1 MFETIEAAFL
11 LSIERITTMTER
23 KVNDIGGLSA
33 GPICQD
39 EHPSTLHEKRVDALL
54 RLLTGPKLEAFTV
67 DAMRRAI
74 ESNTEEDYRN
84 FAYYDKWV
92 RAVRDLVIE
101 QNILTKAEIEAR
113 VELLREKHKKVA
125 A

>member
-1 MFETIEAAFL
+1 
-11 LSIERITTMTER
+11 MTER
-23 KVNDIGGLSA
+23 KVNDIGGLPA
-33 GPICQD
+33 GPVCQD

-54 RLLTGPKLEAFTV
+54 RLLSGPKLEAFTV

-84 FAYYDKWV
+84 LGYYDKWI

-101 QNILTKAEIEAR
+101 QQVLSRDEIDAR

>member
-1 MFETIEAAFL
+1 
-11 LSIERITTMTER
+11 MTER
-23 KVNDIGGLSA
+23 KVNDIGGLPA
-33 GPICQD
+33 GPVCKD
-39 EHPSTLHEKRVDALL
+39 EHPNTLHEKRVDALL
-54 RLLTGPKLEAFTV
+54 RILSGPKLEAFSV

-84 FAYYDKWV
+84 LGYYDKWI

-101 QNILTKAEIEAR
+101 QQVLSRDEIEAR
-113 VELLREKHKKVA
+113 VEQLRTKHNKVA

>member
-1 MFETIEAAFL
+1 
-11 LSIERITTMTER
+11 MTER
-23 KVNDIGGLSA
+23 KVNDIGGLPA
-33 GPICQD
+33 GPVCQD

-54 RLLTGPKLEAFTV
+54 RLLSGPKLEAFTV

-74 ESNTEEDYRN
+74 ESNTDEDYRN
-84 FAYYDKWV
+84 LGYYDKWI

-101 QNILTKAEIEAR
+101 QQVLSREEIEAR

>member
-1 MFETIEAAFL
+1 
-11 LSIERITTMTER
+11 MTER
-23 KVNDIGGLSA
+23 KVNDIGGLPA
-33 GPICQD
+33 GPVCKD

-54 RLLTGPKLEAFTV
+54 RLLSGPKLEAFTV

-84 FAYYDKWV
+84 LGYYDKWI

-101 QNILTKAEIEAR
+101 QQVLSRDEIDAR
-113 VELLREKHKKVA
+113 VELLRAKHKKVTA
-125 A
+125 

>member
-1 MFETIEAAFL
+1 
-11 LSIERITTMTER
+11 MTER
-23 KVNDIGGLSA
+23 KVNDIGGLPA
-33 GPICQD
+33 GPVCKD

-54 RLLTGPKLEAFTV
+54 RLLSGPKLEAFTV

-84 FAYYDKWV
+84 LGYYDKWI

-101 QNILTKAEIEAR
+101 QQVLSREEIDAR
-113 VELLREKHKKVA
+113 VELLRAKHKKVA

>member
-1 MFETIEAAFL
+1 
-11 LSIERITTMTER
+11 MTER
-23 KVNDIGGLSA
+23 KVNDIGGLPA
-33 GPICQD
+33 GPVCKD

-54 RLLTGPKLEAFTV
+54 RLLSGPKLEAFTV

-84 FAYYDKWV
+84 LGYYDKWI

-101 QNILTKAEIEAR
+101 QQVLSRDEIDAR
-113 VELLREKHKKVA
+113 VELLRAKHKKVA

>member
-1 MFETIEAAFL
+1 M
-11 LSIERITTMTER
+11 SER
-23 KVNDIGGLSA
+23 KVNDIGGLPA
-33 GPICQD
+33 GPVCQD

-54 RLLTGPKLEAFTV
+54 RLLSGPKLEAFTV

-74 ESNTEEDYRN
+74 ESNTDEDYRSLG
-84 FAYYDKWV
+84 YYDKWI

-101 QNILTKAEIEAR
+101 QQVLSREEIEAR

>member
-1 MFETIEAAFL
+1 
-11 LSIERITTMTER
+11 MTER
-23 KVNDIGGLSA
+23 KVNDIGGLPA
-33 GPICQD
+33 GPVCQD

-54 RLLTGPKLEAFTV
+54 RLLSGPKLEAFTV

-84 FAYYDKWV
+84 LGYYDKWI

-101 QNILTKAEIEAR
+101 QQVLSRDEIDAR
-113 VELLREKHKKVA
+113 VELLRAKHKKVA

>member
-1 MFETIEAAFL
+1 
-11 LSIERITTMTER
+11 MTER
-23 KVNDIGGLSA
+23 KVNDIGGLPA
-33 GPICQD
+33 GPVCQD

-54 RLLTGPKLEAFTV
+54 RLLSGPKLEAFTV

-74 ESNTEEDYRN
+74 ESNTDEDYRN
-84 FAYYDKWV
+84 LGYYDKWV

-101 QNILTKAEIEAR
+101 QQVLSRDEIEAR

>member
-1 MFETIEAAFL
+1 M
-11 LSIERITTMTER
+11 SER
-23 KVNDIGGLSA
+23 KVNDIGGLPA
-33 GPICQD
+33 GPVCQD
-39 EHPSTLHEKRVDALL
+39 VHPSTLHEKRVDALL
-54 RLLTGPKLEAFTV
+54 RLLSGPKLEAFTV

-74 ESNTEEDYRN
+74 ESNTDEDYRN
-84 FAYYDKWV
+84 LGYYDKWI

-101 QNILTKAEIEAR
+101 QQVLSREEIEAR

>member
-1 MFETIEAAFL
+1 
-11 LSIERITTMTER
+11 MTER
-23 KVNDIGGLSA
+23 KVNDIGGLPA
-33 GPICQD
+33 GPVCKD

-54 RLLTGPKLEAFTV
+54 RLLSGPKLEAFSV

-84 FAYYDKWV
+84 LGYYDKWI
-92 RAVRDLVIE
+92 RAVRDLVVE
-101 QNILTKAEIEAR
+101 QQVLSRDEIDAR

>member
-1 MFETIEAAFL
+1 
-11 LSIERITTMTER
+11 MTER
-23 KVNDIGGLSA
+23 KVNDIGGLPA
-33 GPICQD
+33 GPVCRD

-54 RLLTGPKLEAFTV
+54 RLLSGPKLEAFTV

-84 FAYYDKWV
+84 LGYYDKWI

-101 QNILTKAEIEAR
+101 QQVLSRDEIEAR

>member
-1 MFETIEAAFL
+1 
-11 LSIERITTMTER
+11 MTER
-23 KVNDIGGLSA
+23 KVNDIGGLPA
-33 GPICQD
+33 GPVCLD
-39 EHPSTLHEKRVDALL
+39 EHPTTLHEKRVDALL
-54 RLLTGPKLEAFTV
+54 RILSGPKLEAFTV

-84 FAYYDKWV
+84 LGYYDKWI
-92 RAVRDLVIE
+92 RALRDLVVE
-101 QNILTKAEIEAR
+101 QQVLSRDEIDAR

>member
-1 MFETIEAAFL
+1 
-11 LSIERITTMTER
+11 MTER
-23 KVNDIGGLSA
+23 KVNDIGGLPA
-33 GPICQD
+33 GPVCKD

-54 RLLTGPKLEAFTV
+54 RILSGPKLEAFTV

-84 FAYYDKWV
+84 LGYYDKWI

-101 QNILTKAEIEAR
+101 QQVLSRDEIDTR
-113 VELLREKHKKVA
+113 VELLRAKHTKVTA
-125 A
+125 

>member
-1 MFETIEAAFL
+1 
-11 LSIERITTMTER
+11 MTER
-23 KVNDIGGLSA
+23 KVNDIGVLPA
-33 GPICQD
+33 GPVCQD
-39 EHPSTLHEKRVDALL
+39 EHPNTLHEKRVDALL
-54 RLLTGPKLEAFTV
+54 RLLSGPKLEAFTV

-84 FAYYDKWV
+84 LGYYDKWI

-101 QNILTKAEIEAR
+101 QQVLSRDEIETR
-113 VELLREKHKKVA
+113 VEQLRAKHNKVA

>member
-1 MFETIEAAFL
+1 
-11 LSIERITTMTER
+11 MTER
-23 KVNDIGGLSA
+23 KVNDIGGLPA
-33 GPICQD
+33 GLVCKD

-54 RLLTGPKLEAFTV
+54 RLLSGPKLEAFTV

-84 FAYYDKWV
+84 LGYYDKWI
-92 RAVRDLVIE
+92 RAVRDLVVE
-101 QNILTKAEIEAR
+101 QQVLSRDEIDAR

>member
-1 MFETIEAAFL
+1 
-11 LSIERITTMTER
+11 MTER
-23 KVNDIGGLSA
+23 KVNDIGGLPA
-33 GPICQD
+33 GPVCQD
-39 EHPSTLHEKRVDALL
+39 EHPNTLHEKRVDALL
-54 RLLTGPKLEAFTV
+54 RLLSGPKLEAFTV

-74 ESNTEEDYRN
+74 ESNTEEYYRN
-84 FAYYDKWV
+84 LGYYDKWI

-101 QNILTKAEIEAR
+101 QQVLSRDEIDAR

>member
-1 MFETIEAAFL
+1 M
-11 LSIERITTMTER
+11 SER
-23 KVNDIGGLSA
+23 KVNDIGGLPA
-33 GPICQD
+33 GPVCQD

-54 RLLTGPKLEAFTV
+54 RLLSGPKLEAFTV

-74 ESNTEEDYRN
+74 ESNTDEDYRN
-84 FAYYDKWV
+84 LGYYDKWI

-101 QNILTKAEIEAR
+101 QQVLSREEIEAR
-113 VELLREKHKKVA
+113 VELLREKHKQVA

>member
-1 MFETIEAAFL
+1 M
-11 LSIERITTMTER
+11 SER
-23 KVNDIGGLSA
+23 KVNDIGGLPA
-33 GPICQD
+33 GPVCQD
-39 EHPSTLHEKRVDALL
+39 EHPSTLHENRVDALL
-54 RLLTGPKLEAFTV
+54 RLLSGPKLEAFTV

-74 ESNTEEDYRN
+74 ESNTDEDYRN
-84 FAYYDKWV
+84 LGYYDKWI

-101 QNILTKAEIEAR
+101 QQVLSREEIEAR